1 MKLLLISDS
10 LSVVSIFETREDKY
24 YYNSIQVDY
33 LFIQDENAVS
43 RIFEILQT
51 TKYHLILSI
60 VHGVFKG
67 DYVKTDSWV
76 NSINNY
82 GSEEVIQH
90 CSTQFGEN
98 KTLHTTSIVNKS
110 TAYFNVFLDIQKGV
124 SLSAEVGETIALG
137 RLDVSNQL
145 NYYIAYLAAQ
155 SHHQYYLLNYAEN
168 LDKIRVA
175 ELLEKID

>member
-1 MKLLLISDS
+1 MKLLLLSDS
-10 LSVVSIFETREDKY
+10 LSIVSIFETRDDKY
-24 YYNSIQVDY
+24 YYKSIQVDF
-33 LFIQDENAVS
+33 LFIKDRNEVS
-43 RIFEILQT
+43 RVCEILKT
-51 TKYHLILSI
+51 TKYHLILL
-60 VHGVFKG
+60 VAQG
-67 DYVKTDSWV
+67 DFEGEYVNKDSWV

-82 GSEEVIQH
+82 GTEKVIQS
-90 CSTQFGEN
+90 CVNQFGEN
-98 KTLHTTSIVNKS
+98 KTTNRPSIVNKS

-137 RLDVSNQL
+137 RLDVSNEL

-155 SHHQYYLLNYAEN
+155 SHHQYYLLNYAET